1 MHSPD
6 ILASGLVAP
15 RRFRL
20 DEYHRLIDVGVLGED
35 ERVELLEGVI
45 VEMTPQGRPHALVIS
60 RLGERFTD
68 ARRPDCRVRV
78 QLPLCLGDDSEPE
91 PDLAVVTRQEEE
103 TAPVHP
109 RSALLVVE
117 VADESLRRDRL
128 LKGRISA
135 RAQVPEYW
143 VVDVVGRAVEVY
155 SAPDADAGRYRTLH
169 TLGVGETLSSPV
181 LPGLALPVAEL
192 FT

>member
-6 ILASGLVAP
+6 ILGSGLVAP
-15 RRFRL
+15 RLFRL

-45 VEMTPQGRPHALVIS
+45 VEMAPQGRAHALVVS
-60 RLGERFTD
+60 RLSESFSD
-68 ARRPDCRVRV
+68 ARRSDCRVRV
-78 QLPLCLGDDSEPE
+78 QLSLSLGDDSEPE
-91 PDLAVVTRQEEE
+91 PDLAIVTRQEEE

-128 LKGRISA
+128 LKGRIYA
-135 RAQVPEYW
+135 RARVPEYW
-143 VVDVVGRAVEVY
+143 VVDVAGQTVEVY
-155 SAPDADAGRYRTLH
+155 SEPDADAGRYRTMR
-169 TLGVGETLSSPV
+169 TLGVGETLSSST
-181 LPGLALPVAEL
+181 LPRLALPVAEL
-192 FT
+192 FA

>member
-6 ILASGLVAP
+6 ILESGLVAP

-60 RLGERFTD
+60 RLNRLMSRVLGE
-68 ARRPDCRVRV
+68 AYSVRP
-78 QLPLCLGDDSEPE
+78 QLPLSLGDDSEPE
-91 PDLAVVTRQEEE
+91 PDLAVVTRHEEE
-103 TAPVHP
+103 TAQAHP

-117 VADESLRRDRL
+117 VADDSLRRDRL
-128 LKGRISA
+128 LKGRIYA
-135 RAQVPEYW
+135 RARVPEYW
-143 VVDVVGRAVEVY
+143 VVDVTGRAVEVY
-155 SAPDADAGRYRTLH
+155 SDPDVDAGRYRTMR
-169 TLGVGETLSSPV
+169 TLGVGEMLSCAT
-181 LPGLALPVAEL
+181 LPGLSLPVAEL
-192 FT
+192 FA